1 LTLFNESNYT
11 SVLTKV
17 WVPPLLAGISPS
29 DSGGDWLGLH
39 ATRQLLGDRRLHA
52 NFRLL
57 ALDGCAAL
65 SQSTKRFFH
74 NYCEQLPGS
83 TMQTR
88 SAMKNLTL
96 FALTAMLLAAFSVA
110 SPALVHGQ
118 VGFEA
123 RELAPGVLKTIP
135 TILDVRDSFSLPM
148 PLPGIDAQPYQPQTL
163 PRQVTLHERSRRVVL
178 FRDVWQ
184 YEFSFTG
191 LRQMSQ
197 QVRLSDGRIAQDNI
211 WYMVYRVRNLG
222 KSLGFEQVKE
232 NPNFDRQLFELQN
245 NKAATDKK
253 VDFLPRFTIEG
264 WVIPAEKR
272 KYEKAVYRDFIDPAL
287 VKLVQQRED
296 PGRRL
301 LSTVEMSRAELPVI
315 QDEAADGVWGVAIW
329 RDVDPRIDYL
339 SVFVSGLTNAYR
351 INKDAKG
358 DIDLKQKTLQLN
370 FWRPGD
376 TVSESDDNVDYGIP
390 LVNDARR
397 QVLITQRYALPGPVL
412 RVYHESPTANRSV
425 LIAEADGQVSLETF
439 KSAIT
444 PTLDQ
449 GELPEPVAVAIEA
462 SGLEIPGNVGLK
474 TLIPGQKWSM
484 NMGEEAYTLAL
495 EPQYWEPDFGK
506 IRFIKSLDH
515 LWIYR

>member
-1 LTLFNESNYT
+1 
-11 SVLTKV
+11 
-17 WVPPLLAGISPS
+17 
-29 DSGGDWLGLH
+29 
-39 ATRQLLGDRRLHA
+39 
-52 NFRLL
+52 
-57 ALDGCAAL
+57 
-65 SQSTKRFFH
+65 
-74 NYCEQLPGS
+74 
-83 TMQTR
+83 MQTR
-88 SAMKNLTL
+88 SAMKNLSRIA
-96 FALTAMLLAAFSVA
+96 FIAMVSAACSIAIPASVNA
-110 SPALVHGQ
+110 Q
-118 VGFEA
+118 VEFQA

-148 PLPGIDAQPYQPQTL
+148 PLPGIDATPYQPQTL
-163 PRQVTLHERSRRVVL
+163 PRQVTLHERARRVVL

-191 LRQMSQ
+191 LRQLSQ
-197 QVRLSDGRIAQDNI
+197 QVRLPNGRLAQENI

-245 NKAATDKK
+245 KK
-253 VDFLPRFTIEG
+253 PSADAKSEFLPRFTIEG

-272 KYEKAVYRDFIDPAL
+272 KYEKVVYRDFIDPAL

-301 LSTVEMSRAELPVI
+301 LSTVEMSQTELPVI

-351 INKDAKG
+351 INKNAQG

-376 TVSESDDNVDYGIP
+376 TVSEAEDEVDYGIP
-390 LVNDARR
+390 LVDDPRR

-425 LIAEADGQVSLETF
+425 LVAEADGQVSLETF
-439 KSAIT
+439 ESEVT

-449 GELPEPVAVAIEA
+449 GELPEPVATAIEA
-462 SGLEIPGNVGLK
+462 SGLEIPGNVALK

-484 NMGEEAYTLAL
+484 KMDEQAYTLAL

>member
-1 LTLFNESNYT
+1 MLKKF
-11 SVLTKV
+11 
-17 WVPPLLAGISPS
+17 WVPPLLADVLPS
-29 DSGGDWLGLH
+29 YRGGGSLGLC
-39 ATRQLLGDRRLHA
+39 ATEQLLGDRRLHA

-57 ALDGCAAL
+57 GFEALLTFPNRRND
-65 SQSTKRFFH
+65 SFF
-74 NYCEQLPGS
+74 NYCEQLLGP

-96 FALTAMLLAAFSVA
+96 ILLSATLSAAFSVA
-110 SPALVHGQ
+110 TPALVSGQ

-191 LRQMSQ
+191 LRQLSQ

-253 VDFLPRFTIEG
+253 ADFLPRFAIEG

-272 KYEKAVYRDFIDPAL
+272 KYEKVVYRDFIDPAL
-287 VKLVQQRED
+287 VRLVQQRED

-376 TVSESDDNVDYGIP
+376 TVSESDDDVDYGIP

-397 QVLITQRYALPGPVL
+397 QVLITQRYALPGPIL

-462 SGLEIPGNVGLK
+462 SGLEIPGNVGVK